1 MSSLVFTISIKIRL
15 FAQKIQMLEKINSNW
30 KWATVFCIFV
40 FVLITVLYF
49 KPMYFED
56 KVLNQGDIIRH
67 KAMSKE
73 ITDYR
78 EKYHKEPLWTNAM
91 FGGMPAYQ
99 ISTEY
104 NGNWLSFIDKAFKLF
119 LPHPSGYL
127 FLYGISFFILML
139 VLRVPYLLGIS
150 AAVAYALSS
159 YFLIIIE
166 AGHNSKANAI
176 GYIPLVIAALIMLF
190 RQNQWLG
197 VLLSVLFW
205 ALEINANHLQ
215 ITYYLSL
222 MVVVFWCYWL
232 YEAFIKKS
240 ISDFIKRSVLF
251 GIALGIAV
259 LPNMGNLLTTYE
271 YSKYSTRGKSELT
284 IKEDLK
290 SNKDIKTSGLDKDY
304 ATQWSYGIGETF
316 TFLIPDFK
324 GGASQSIAN
333 ADIDALKNVP
343 SEMKEAVASHSAYF
357 GPQPFTSGPVYLGAI
372 VVFLMILG
380 FFVLPKEWKV
390 PLLIVTILSVLL
402 AWGKN
407 FMLLTDIF
415 MDYVPGYNK
424 FRAVSMILVLVEF
437 TAPLIAALSVYYLVG
452 KDLKKIKL
460 ANKEIDVQKISLW
473 SFVIVGGF
481 CLINYLLPGVFNTF
495 KAPDEEMMLI
505 SEYTKAGYPKEE
517 VSKYIQQLMPY
528 VEEARKNIVKS
539 DAIRSFIFISLF
551 FVFLWAY
558 FKKKVNTS
566 LLFLSFGVFTAIDLY
581 TVDKRYFGNSSFV
594 SKSNIQQMFTP
605 SQADEIILRDT
616 TKYYRVLNLATNT
629 FNDATT
635 SYFHKSVGGYH
646 GAKLKKYQELI
657 DFHLSKEI
665 QWFYQQLNQLTSTDS
680 LLETKIL
687 PSLNVINMLNTKYI
701 ILPMKSGHIPIPNA
715 SANGNAWFVKQII
728 NVANADSEIV
738 KLYSIH
744 TKTQAVIQE
753 KNKLPQMKNTYSG
766 VGKIY
771 LTSYAPNALKY
782 TSITD
787 EDQFAVFSDIYY
799 PKGWNAYVD
808 GQLQPHTCVNYI
820 LRGMVIPKG
829 THVIEFKF
837 EPASYKIG
845 NSIAYAGSVL
855 VYTVLLGI
863 FWMIWKTIKK

>member
-1 MSSLVFTISIKIRL
+1 
-15 FAQKIQMLEKINSNW
+15 MLEKINSNW
-30 KWATVFCIFV
+30 KWATVFTVIV
-40 FVLITVLYF
+40 MIVLTVLYF

-56 KVLNQGDIIRH
+56 KVLNQGDIMRH
-67 KAMSKE
+67 RAMSKE
-73 ITDYR
+73 IMDFR
-78 EKYHKEPLWTNAM
+78 EKYHQEPLWTNSM

-104 NGNWLSFIDKAFKLF
+104 PGNWLSFIDKAFKLF

-127 FLYGISFFILML
+127 FLYGVSFFILML

-176 GYIPLVIAALIMLF
+176 GYLPLVMAALVMLF
-190 RQNQWLG
+190 KQNQWLG
-197 VLLSVLFW
+197 ALLSALFW

-215 ITYYLSL
+215 ITYYLVI
-222 MVVVFWCYWL
+222 MIFIFWCYWL
-232 YEAFIKKS
+232 YESVITKTLP
-240 ISDFIKRSVLF
+240 DFIKRSVLLAVA
-251 GIALGIAV
+251 IGIAV

-271 YSKYSTRGKSELT
+271 YGKYSTRGKSELT

-290 SNKDIKTSGLDKDY
+290 PNKDIKTSGLDKDY

-324 GGASQSIAN
+324 GGASQSIAS

-343 SEMKEAVASHSAYF
+343 SEMREAVASQSAYF

-372 VVFLMILG
+372 VVFLMVLG
-380 FFVLPKEWKV
+380 LFVLPKEWKI
-390 PLLIVTILSVLL
+390 PILIVTILSIVL

-407 FMLLTDIF
+407 FMILTDLF

-437 TAPLIAALSVYYLVG
+437 TVPLIAALSLYYLVQNH
-452 KDLKKIKL
+452 LQKIKIG
-460 ANKEIDVQKISLW
+460 NKEFEIQKISLW
-473 SFVIVGGF
+473 SFIVVGGF
-481 CLINYLLPGVFNTF
+481 CLINYLMPGLFNTF
-495 KAPDEEMMLI
+495 KAPDEEMILM

-517 VSKYIQQLMPY
+517 VSKYIQQLMPH
-528 VEEARKNIVKS
+528 VETARKNIVKS
-539 DAIRSFIFISLF
+539 DAIRSFIFITLF

-566 LLFLSFGVFTAIDLY
+566 LLFLSFGVFSAIDLY
-581 TVDKRYFGNSSFV
+581 TVNKRYFGNNAFV
-594 SKSNIQQMFTP
+594 PKNNIQQLFTP
-605 SQADEIILRDT
+605 SQADEMILQDT

-665 QWFYQQLNQLTSTDS
+665 QWFYQQLNQIAGADS

-701 ILPMKSGHIPIPNA
+701 LLPVKSGAIPMPNA
-715 SANGNAWFVKQII
+715 SANGNVWFVKQIF
-728 NVANADSEIV
+728 NVENADSEIV
-738 KLYSIH
+738 KLYSIN
-744 TKTQAVIQE
+744 TKTQAVVQE

-766 VGKIY
+766 TGKIY
-771 LTSYAPNALKY
+771 LTSYAPNTLKY

-787 EDQFAVFSDIYY
+787 EEQFAVFSDIYY

-808 GQLQPHTCVNYI
+808 GQLQPHTCVNYV
-820 LRGMVIPKG
+820 LRGMIIPKG
-829 THVIEFKF
+829 THTIEFKF
-837 EPASYKIG
+837 EPTSYKIG
-845 NSIAYAGSVL
+845 NNIAYVGSTLIYVVVISIL
-855 VYTVLLGI
+855 FML
-863 FWMIWKTIKK
+863 WKQLKNG

>member
-1 MSSLVFTISIKIRL
+1 MF
-15 FAQKIQMLEKINSNW
+15 EKINSNW
-30 KWATVFCIFV
+30 KWATVFCILV
-40 FVLITVLYF
+40 FILITVVYF

-78 EKYHKEPLWTNAM
+78 EKYHQEPLWTNSM

-104 NGNWLSFIDKAFKLF
+104 SGNWLSFMDKAFKLF

-150 AAVAYALSS
+150 AAIAYALSS

-197 VLLSVLFW
+197 ALLSALFW

-215 ITYYLSL
+215 ITYYLVL
-222 MVVVFWCYWL
+222 MVGIFWCYWL
-232 YEAFIKKS
+232 YEAFIKKV
-240 ISDFIKRSVLF
+240 ISDFIKRSALL

-290 SNKDIKTSGLDKDY
+290 PNKDIKTSGLDKDY
-304 ATQWSYGIGETF
+304 ATQWSYGIGETL

-324 GGASQSIAN
+324 GGASQSIAA
-333 ADIDALKNVP
+333 ADPNALKNIP
-343 SEMKEAVASHSAYF
+343 SEMREIVAGQSAYF

-372 VVFLMILG
+372 VVFLMVVGLFI
-380 FFVLPKEWKV
+380 LPKEWKI
-390 PLLIVTILSVLL
+390 PLIIVTLLSVFL

-424 FRAVSMILVLVEF
+424 FRAVSMILILAEF
-437 TAPLIAALSVYYLVG
+437 TIPLLAALCLYYLT
-452 KDLKKIKL
+452 LPEYQKIKL
-460 ANKEIDVQKISLW
+460 GNKEIDTKKLTLW
-473 SFVIVGGF
+473 TFVVVGGF
-481 CLINYLLPGVFNTF
+481 CLINYLAPSLFNSF
-495 KAPDEEMMLI
+495 KSKEEEMILM
-505 SEYTKAGYPKEE
+505 SEYMKAGYPKEE
-517 VSKYIQQLMPY
+517 VSKYIQQMMPHL
-528 VEEARKNIVKS
+528 ETARKNIVQS
-539 DAIRSFIFISLF
+539 DALRSFIFIALF
-551 FVFLWAY
+551 YFFLWAH
-558 FKKKVNTS
+558 FRKKINTTM
-566 LLFLSFGVFTAIDLY
+566 LFLAFGTFSAIDLY
-581 TVDKRYFGNSSFV
+581 TADKRYFGNTAFV
-594 SKSNIQQMFTP
+594 PKNSIQQMFTP
-605 SQADEIILRDT
+605 SEADQMILQDT

-629 FNDATT
+629 FNDANT

-665 QWFYQQLNQLTSTDS
+665 QWFYQQLNKIAGADS
-680 LLETKIL
+680 LLETQLL
-687 PSLNVINMLNTKYI
+687 PSLQVINMLNTKYI
-701 ILPMKSGHIPIPNA
+701 LLPVKSGSIPMPNN
-715 SANGNAWFVKQII
+715 SANGNAWFVQQII
-728 NVANADSEIV
+728 SVANADSEIV
-738 KLYSIH
+738 KLYSLH

-753 KNKLPQMKNTYSG
+753 KNKLPQLKNSYSG
-766 VGKIY
+766 KGKIY
-771 LTSYAPNALKY
+771 LTHYAPNELKY
-782 TSITD
+782 TSVSDD
-787 EDQFAVFSDIYY
+787 EQFAVFSDIYY

-808 GQLQPHTCVNYI
+808 GQLQPHTCVNYV
-820 LRGMVIPKG
+820 LRGMIIPKG

-837 EPASYKIG
+837 EPTSYKIG
-845 NSIAYAGSVL
+845 NSIAYVGSALIYLILAGIV
-855 VYTVLLGI
+855 
-863 FWMIWKTIKK
+863 WMIWKTIKK